1 MASPLW
7 LVWLASPPYAA
18 LTYAWPAHLPAP
30 APGLRVLVPLARGL
44 RAGVL
49 QGPAESAPEG
59 VDLKPVL
66 WPLETEPVLDAAS
79 IELVRDLSSRH
90 MTQPGRVLELL
101 LPRGLRTA
109 QVRFAV
115 DAPDFPRNLAPKAL
129 AGLAPERLAALA
141 ELWSAG
147 RMRVRLGGSR
157 QAEEVY
163 ATLACDP
170 PWPVRPNAVNQLR
183 VLERLYESGPLSLG
197 ALRAAFGDAGTQAL
211 ARLTRCGLVRLG
223 EPGPDAGD
231 GEAPCVA
238 PAPAE
243 ELDAACG
250 LTATREQEAAL
261 AGLLPAL
268 ESQEPRY
275 ALLHGVTGSGKTH
288 VYLTLARRCL
298 ELGRSVVL
306 LAPEVALASQLWRQA
321 RQALPG
327 AEAYFSHGYQS
338 PTRREAVFARV
349 GASTRRGAPVLVVG
363 TRSALFLPV
372 RNLGLAVLDEEHDES
387 YKQEERVAYHAKE
400 LAFARI
406 RRSGGLLLLGSATP
420 DVKTFH
426 AAQGGQ
432 VPLLTLASRVGCRPM
447 PSVRLVDISG
457 LKNPDEPFAP
467 ETLEAV
473 RATLDAGEQIIVM
486 LNRRGYA
493 PVMYCMACE
502 EIAKC
507 PECQVGLTY
516 HKLRERLV
524 CHYCGLTIPYP
535 MTCAKCGGT
544 MFVPMGEGTE
554 RLEEYF
560 ERTLGHEVS
569 VLRMDRDSARRQE
582 RLDEILRRFAAREAQ
597 VLVGTQMLSKGH
609 HFPGVTL
616 VVVANADMGLNL
628 PDYRAAER
636 TFQLLVQVSG
646 RAGRGESPGQVLI
659 QTRNPAHPFW
669 KFVLEAD
676 YAGFYAHEIESRRR
690 YRYPPFTR
698 LALLR
703 LSCPVGTEH
712 AQTALT
718 AFARALR
725 EAARPF
731 GVDVLGPAPAPL
743 TQLKGRRRF
752 NCLLKCSEWQPIR
765 KLFAA
770 ALRPGVAPEAF
781 RLELDLDPVNML

>member
-1 MASPLW
+1 MAAPQLW
-7 LVWLASPPYAA
+7 QVWLASPPYAA
-18 LTYAWPAHLPAP
+18 LTYLYPAELPEP
-30 APGLRVLVPLARGL
+30 QCGLRVLVPLSRGL

-49 QGPAESAPEG
+49 QCSCESLPEG
-59 VDLKPVL
+59 VDAKPVL
-66 WPLETEPVLDAAS
+66 WPLETAPVLDADGL
-79 IELVRDLSSRH
+79 ELVRDLSSRH
-90 MTQPGRVLELL
+90 LTLPGRVLELL

-109 QVRFAV
+109 QVRFEV
-115 DAPDFPRNLAPKAL
+115 DHPDFARSLAPKTI
-129 AGLAPERLAALA
+129 AGLPPERLAALA
-141 ELWSAG
+141 GLWRAG
-147 RMRVRLGGSR
+147 RMRVHLGGRR

-163 ATLACDP
+163 ASLAADP

-183 VLERLYESGPLSLG
+183 LLERLHESGPMSLG
-197 ALRAAFGDAGTQAL
+197 AVRAVFGEAGSQAL
-211 ARLTRCGLVRLG
+211 ARLARCGLVRLG
-223 EPGPDAGD
+223 EPDEGLEDAG
-231 GEAPCVA
+231 ACVA
-238 PAPAE
+238 LPLPE
-243 ELDAACG
+243 EPVCAFAA
-250 LTATREQEAAL
+250 TPEQTAAL
-261 AGLLPAL
+261 AALLPAL
-268 ESQEPRY
+268 EAPEPRL

-288 VYLTLARRCL
+288 VYLELARRSL
-298 ELGRSVVL
+298 ELGRSVIL

-327 AEAYFSHGYQS
+327 AEAYFTHGYQS
-338 PTRREAVFARV
+338 PTRREATFARV
-349 GASTRRGAPVLVVG
+349 GAAKGPVLIVG

-372 RNLGLAVLDEEHDES
+372 RGLGLVVLDEEHDES

-400 LAFARI
+400 LAFTRI
-406 RRSGGLLLLGSATP
+406 RRSGGLLVLGSATP

-426 AAQGGQ
+426 AASCGQ
-432 VPLLTLASRVGCRPM
+432 VPLLALPRRVGCRPM
-447 PSVRLVDISG
+447 PAVRLVDISG
-457 LKNPDEPFAP
+457 LKDPDEPFAA
-467 ETLEAV
+467 ESLAAI
-473 RATLDAGEQIIVM
+473 RATIEAGEQVIVM

-502 EIAKC
+502 EVAKC

-524 CHYCGLTIPYP
+524 CHYCGLTVAYP

-560 ERTLGHEVS
+560 ARTLGHEGS

-616 VVVANADMGLNL
+616 VVVANADLGLNL

-646 RAGRGESPGQVLI
+646 RAGRGEAPGQVII

-669 KFVLEAD
+669 TFVLEAD
-676 YAGFYAHEIESRRR
+676 YAGFFERELASRRR
-690 YRYPPFTR
+690 FRYPPFTR
-698 LALLR
+698 LGLLR
-703 LSCPVGTEH
+703 LSCPAEAGH
-712 AQTALT
+712 LPQALT
-718 AFARALR
+718 AFAKTLR
-725 EAARPF
+725 EAARPL

-743 TQLKGRRRF
+743 AQLRGRRRF
-752 NCLLKCSEWQPIR
+752 NCLLKCADWQPLR
-765 KLFAA
+765 TLFAA
-770 ALRPGVAPEAF
+770 ASRAGAAPEGF